1 MGSHPERIVE
11 KVFEKGVCAAAQ
23 GTDRDD
29 EHLNIFL
36 EFVPGGSIAS
46 LLTKFGELAALCN
59 ACTSPDSLCRY
70 TCDAY
75 TSPVSPCQDRWWCL
89 ETSL

>member
-1 MGSHPERIVE
+1 MM
-11 KVFEKGVCAAAQ
+11 Q

-46 LLTKFGELAALCN
+46 LLNKFGAPCIQSSLLHLVKAYVRILTKHRKSAERSCSGKVEPLFRAVRCVMLA
-59 ACTSPDSLCRY
+59 
-70 TCDAY
+70 
-75 TSPVSPCQDRWWCL
+75 
-89 ETSL
+89 

>member
-1 MGSHPERIVE
+1 MG
-11 KVFEKGVCAAAQ
+11 Q

-46 LLTKFGELAALCN
+46 LLTKFGELLITKHAPA
-59 ACTSPDSLCRY
+59 PK
-70 TCDAY
+70 
-75 TSPVSPCQDRWWCL
+75 
-89 ETSL
+89 

>member
-1 MGSHPERIVE
+1 MAFHPEG
-11 KVFEKGVCAAAQ
+11 KCADAQ

-46 LLTKFGELAALCN
+46 LLTKFGELLCVML
-59 ACTSPDSLCRY
+59 AHPLSAFISEYMAVPGDLTLIPR
-70 TCDAY
+70 
-75 TSPVSPCQDRWWCL
+75 
-89 ETSL
+89 EG

>member
-1 MGSHPERIVE
+1 MG
-11 KVFEKGVCAAAQ
+11 Q

-46 LLTKFGELAALCN
+46 LLTKFGKPCTTRREHVLLTCRLCGPSQYATDVG
-59 ACTSPDSLCRY
+59 ACWSVRQGM
-70 TCDAY
+70 
-75 TSPVSPCQDRWWCL
+75 QDL
-89 ETSL
+89 GLP

>member
-1 MGSHPERIVE
+1 MGSHPEGI
-11 KVFEKGVCAAAQ
+11 CADAQ

-46 LLTKFGELAALCN
+46 LLTKFGELLCVML
-59 ACTSPDSLCRY
+59 AHPLSGLIGVYGGAWRLDSHSKRRLKRHQ
-70 TCDAY
+70 
-75 TSPVSPCQDRWWCL
+75 P
-89 ETSL
+89 

>member
-1 MGSHPERIVE
+1 MID

-46 LLTKFGELAALCN
+46 LLTKFGELAALWMLVHPLSAFDN
-59 ACTSPDSLCRY
+59 TSKMLAHLLLAFVKIY
-70 TCDAY
+70 GGA
-75 TSPVSPCQDRWWCL
+75 
-89 ETSL
+89 